1 MNLKI
6 TYPND
11 FPLHGLDRDMFET
24 KRRNALRFCF
34 YGNTVRQLAERVDAR
49 RAREVS
55 DALPLR
61 QIADEHAF
69 EDCMA
74 LDGCRIDDMSAP
86 LRRSLLRN
94 VGARIG
100 MTISEWGDSALP
112 SLDEPVNH
120 AAAHAMDVHATNRQ
134 SIETPSD
141 SRSPD
146 ATHIAHLACNG
157 AMRSCGNRRCGL
169 EIDPAGRA
177 FERNRGFYVAG
188 ANPSGTRQQRA
199 GRSTPVSRVS
209 ADRAAGFGHD
219 ASLNL
224 RGTLING
231 CDPKPERNANERS
244 RNRCDREGHDRPQLS
259 QTDGHLE
266 LL

>member
-6 TYPND
+6 TYPDD

-24 KRRNALRFCF
+24 KLRNALRFCF

-49 RAREVS
+49 RAREVP

-86 LRRSLLRN
+86 LRRNLLRN

-100 MTISEWGDSALP
+100 LTISEWGDSALP

-120 AAAHAMDVHATNRQ
+120 AMDVHATNRQ
-134 SIETPSD
+134 AVEIPAIYDHQTPRI
-141 SRSPD
+141 SRIWLVTGLCAVAVIGGAGWKLTRPAVPLSATVVSTSP
-146 ATHIAHLACNG
+146 AQTLRELA
-157 AMRSCGNRRCGL
+157 SSVPDDRR
-169 EIDPAGRA
+169 P
-177 FERNRGFYVAG
+177 Y
-188 ANPSGTRQQRA
+188 
-199 GRSTPVSRVS
+199 RVS
-209 ADRAAGFGHD
+209 VQIELQDT
-219 ASLNL
+219 
-224 RGTLING
+224 GTT
-231 CDPKPERNANERS
+231 S
-244 RNRCDREGHDRPQLS
+244 R
-259 QTDGHLE
+259 
-266 LL
+266 